1 MQDMVTSS
9 DVSKFICTAHVLAR
23 KSGLHITMGDDF
35 EKYIGITG
43 KLPGKSPTYPHF
55 RPDCSDL
62 LPEKAFWIIG
72 RDRDDR
78 VAHVQAM
85 RLYDLSNTSL
95 EEHLRTLRACFANP
109 DLKAGPGSSCRCY
122 APSARGIAG
131 LVAYRGDLWLRE
143 DFRGR
148 GLVSFLGQIAFGL
161 AWAKWSPDFIYALV
175 AGWNIEKGI
184 ADRHGYLRKEP
195 HGAVL
200 RLPAQGIY
208 DDDWLVWLTR
218 EDVQKM
224 LLSASNAAVARQ
236 GKIDGDGDLLSR
248 KRQLRSAVEKQLRT
262 EPSCSPDNE
271 SL

>member
-1 MQDMVTSS
+1 MQHNVTTL
-9 DVSKFICTAHVLAR
+9 DVSNFICAAYELAR
-23 KSGLHITMGDDF
+23 ESGLNISMGDDF
-35 EKYIGITG
+35 AEYIGITRR
-43 KLPGKSPTYPHF
+43 LPGKSPTYPHF

-62 LPEKAFWIIG
+62 LPGKAFWIIG
-72 RDRDDR
+72 RDEKDR

-95 EEHLRTLRACFANP
+95 DEHLGTLRACFADP
-109 DLKAGPGSSCRCY
+109 DIKAGPDSSCSCY
-122 APSARGIAG
+122 APSARDITG
-131 LVAYRGDLWLRE
+131 LAAYRGDLWLRK

-148 GLVSFLGQIAFGL
+148 GLLSFLGRIAFGL

-184 ADRHGYLRKEP
+184 ADRNGYLHKEP

-218 EDVQKM
+218 EDVLKM
-224 LLSASNAAVARQ
+224 LSSASNAR
-236 GKIDGDGDLLSR
+236 G
-248 KRQLRSAVEKQLRT
+248 RSIRT
-262 EPSCSPDNE
+262 E
-271 SL
+271 